1 MEDVDGFAGRAAD
14 PPEPGRSQPVDP
26 AGSDAAVP
34 LSAEPTASAAS
45 SPRRGSPVPPT
56 PASVPPPVASVPPP
70 VASVPPPAGS
80 VPPPAGSVPPAA
92 ASVPSSSPTPPAAP
106 STSSAV
112 PHADADG
119 TDAVA
124 VPPAPVQK
132 KRSFLRELPLLL
144 AIALVLALVVK
155 SLLVQSFFIPT
166 GSMENTLRPGDRV
179 LVNKAV
185 YRVRDIKRGEV
196 VVFNGDNS
204 FNGAQ
209 PAVQAATDGGL
220 GHALDDVA
228 GWFGLSA
235 QGEKDYIK
243 RVIGLPGDRVS
254 CCDARGRLSVNGV
267 PLDESAYL
275 YPGDRPSIE
284 PFDVVVPEGRLWV
297 MGDHRSVSQD
307 SRAHLGQPGG
317 GTVPIDQVVGR
328 AFVIVWPLSHAG
340 TLGIPET
347 FSQPGLSGNGSD
359 RG

>member
-1 MEDVDGFAGRAAD
+1 MDVVGGFAGRASD
-14 PPEPGRSQPVDP
+14 RPEPGGAAPVDQASSGQATP
-26 AGSDAAVP
+26 SA
-34 LSAEPTASAAS
+34 AEP
-45 SPRRGSPVPPT
+45 
-56 PASVPPPVASVPPP
+56 PASPAPSPHTSAS
-70 VASVPPPAGS
+70 
-80 VPPPAGSVPPAA
+80 PPAA
-92 ASVPSSSPTPPAAP
+92 ASTPAPGEPTAQ
-106 STSSAV
+106 S
-112 PHADADG
+112 DR
-119 TDAVA
+119 TDAA
-124 VPPAPVQK
+124 EATSAPAPK

-155 SLLVQSFFIPT
+155 SLLIQSFFIPT

-185 YRVRDIKRGEV
+185 LRIRDIKRGEV
-196 VVFNGDNS
+196 VVFNGDTS
-204 FNGAQ
+204 FDGAQ
-209 PAVQAATDGGL
+209 PAVEAASDGGL
-220 GHALDDVA
+220 AHALDSVSS
-228 GWFGLSA
+228 WFGRSA

-284 PFDVVVPEGRLWV
+284 PFDVVVPEDRLWV

-317 GTVPIDQVVGR
+317 GTVPIDKVVGL
-328 AFVIVWPLSHAG
+328 AFVIVWPISHAG
-340 TLGIPET
+340 TLDIPET
-347 FSQPGLSGNGSD
+347 FSQPGLSGSGND

>member
-1 MEDVDGFAGRAAD
+1 MDDVDGFAGRAAD
-14 PPEPGRSQPVDP
+14 LPEPGRSQPVDP

-45 SPRRGSPVPPT
+45 SPRRGSPVPP
-56 PASVPPPVASVPPP
+56 PP
-70 VASVPPPAGS
+70 ASVPPPAGS
-80 VPPPAGSVPPAA
+80 VPLPA

-112 PHADADG
+112 PYADADG

-254 CCDARGRLSVNGV
+254 RCDARGRLSVNGV

-317 GTVPIDQVVGR
+317 GTVQIDQVVGL

>member
-1 MEDVDGFAGRAAD
+1 MDDVDGIAGRASD
-14 PPEPGRSQPVDP
+14 LPEPGSPLPVDP
-26 AGSDAAVP
+26 AASAQTAQP
-34 LSAEPTASAAS
+34 SAELTASTASSPQPAGSSSQLAAS
-45 SPRRGSPVPPT
+45 SP
-56 PASVPPPVASVPPP
+56 
-70 VASVPPPAGS
+70 
-80 VPPPAGSVPPAA
+80 
-92 ASVPSSSPTPPAAP
+92 PPAAP
-106 STSSAV
+106 VPPSA
-112 PHADADG
+112 PSADSGGADAAEAG
-119 TDAVA
+119 ST
-124 VPPAPVQK
+124 PAQK

-166 GSMENTLRPGDRV
+166 GSMEDTLRPGDRV

-185 YRVRDIKRGEV
+185 FRIRDIKRGEV

-209 PAVQAATDGGL
+209 PAVEAASDGGL
-220 GHALDDVA
+220 AHALDSVS

-267 PLDESAYL
+267 PLDERAYL

-284 PFDVVVPEGRLWV
+284 EFDILVPEDRLWV

-317 GTVPIDQVVGR
+317 GTVPIDQVVGL
-328 AFVIVWPLSHAG
+328 AFVIVWPLNHAG

-347 FSQPGLSGNGSD
+347 FSQPGLSGSGSD

>member
-1 MEDVDGFAGRAAD
+1 MDVVGGFAGRASD
-14 PPEPGRSQPVDP
+14 RPEPGGAAPVDQASSGQATP
-26 AGSDAAVP
+26 SA
-34 LSAEPTASAAS
+34 AEP
-45 SPRRGSPVPPT
+45 
-56 PASVPPPVASVPPP
+56 PASPAPSPHTSAS
-70 VASVPPPAGS
+70 
-80 VPPPAGSVPPAA
+80 PPAA
-92 ASVPSSSPTPPAAP
+92 ASTPAPGEPTAQ
-106 STSSAV
+106 S
-112 PHADADG
+112 DR
-119 TDAVA
+119 TDAA
-124 VPPAPVQK
+124 EATSAPAPK

-155 SLLVQSFFIPT
+155 SLLIQSFFIPT

-185 YRVRDIKRGEV
+185 LRIRDIKRGEV
-196 VVFNGDNS
+196 VVFNGDTS
-204 FNGAQ
+204 FDGAQ
-209 PAVQAATDGGL
+209 PAVEATSDGGL
-220 GHALDDVA
+220 AHALDSVS
-228 GWFGLSA
+228 GWFGPSA

-284 PFDVVVPEGRLWV
+284 PFDVVVPEDRLWV

-317 GTVPIDQVVGR
+317 GTVPIDKVVGL
-328 AFVIVWPLSHAG
+328 AFVIVWPISHAG

-347 FSQPGLSGNGSD
+347 FSQPGLSGSGND